1 MSSTHPAP
9 GCSGFEV
16 SSTHPAARIQLEGAV
31 SMVDHFRRISR
42 VLVRVGPPRGL
53 ARAPCTSQQAW
64 ERGGQG
70 GAGMGRERTGRQRGR
85 TRRGRERQVNVAAV
99 RTRTVAQ
106 HCGKPES
113 KSNPRVDRS
122 NTPARPT
129 SPRGRAA
136 LTRHGPVLSTTARA
150 ANRGAAR
157 PRTRPSGHLGPVSWR
172 SDVEKWGKAGV
183 EKGISTRDTRSSQRT
198 VQAGANRS

>member
-1 MSSTHPAP
+1 MSSAR
-9 GCSGFEV
+9 
-16 SSTHPAARIQLEGAV
+16 PAAKLQMEGLV
-31 SMVDHFRRISR
+31 SVVDHYRRISR
-42 VLVRVGPPRGL
+42 LLVRVGPPHGL
-53 ARAPCTSQQAW
+53 ARQPCTSPQAW

-70 GAGMGRERTGRQRGR
+70 GAAMGRERTGRQRGR

-99 RTRTVAQ
+99 RTRTAAR

-122 NTPARPT
+122 NTPACPT

-136 LTRHGPVLSTTARA
+136 LTRHGPVLSTTARS

-157 PRTRPSGHLGPVSWR
+157 LRSRPWGHLRTVSWR
-172 SDVEKWGKAGV
+172 SDVGKWRKAGV
-183 EKGISTRDTRSSQRT
+183 EKGISTRGTRSSQRT